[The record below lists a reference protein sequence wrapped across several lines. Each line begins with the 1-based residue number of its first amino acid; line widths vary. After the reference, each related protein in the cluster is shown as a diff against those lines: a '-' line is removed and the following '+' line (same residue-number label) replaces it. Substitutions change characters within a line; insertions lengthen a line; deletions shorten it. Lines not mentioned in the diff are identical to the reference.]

1 MNMDL
6 KNKLKSLIRKQDSLP
21 SPIEENI
28 SHELFNGEPAVAKY
42 KHEVLQSNPQED
54 REIMEKIDPE
64 YYQDVDASQYELEK
78 LPEVVDLERVDDDRN
93 RLRRQ
98 LQSVSKKVSELVL
111 QNHPAYAAELQRVM
125 ELQKTLQLAT
135 IICKNGRSQLS
146 EASHK
151 FTMTSLQLLANVR
164 KRQQLKGLL
173 KSIRTIKTLQRTDLR
188 LREMLVEEDFCGAIQ
203 LCLECQKAAALLK
216 HYNCISELSSKLS
229 DTLELIEEQLDFAL
243 SRTCSQFD
251 ETHYEK
257 VQTAYGLLGKRQNAL
272 DQLHLH
278 FTSAI
283 HNTAFQVVLGYVE
296 LCNHGSTETNFN
308 KMQFSDLCKHVTI
321 ESFTP
326 CLVGLCKALWS
337 IMRSYH
343 SIARWHEKHD
353 HLDTVSQ
360 DEAARSGEE
369 MTAMYIKQKLEHGRV
384 RIWQDVQQKV
394 RTYILAVSLSEYKL
408 EEFIQ
413 FLDIVNRMI
422 DIGEYFCE
430 SKSEGLQDSLKQQS
444 LNYFKNHHRAK
455 MDELQMF
462 LENEGWE
469 LCPVKSSF
477 HVLNLVEFKFMRQ
490 SASSQKILA
499 NQNLAE
505 QDNGQFESSRKR
517 QYFEEFSGDST
528 PFDIQTESE
537 ENEDV
542 FAGTGD
548 DGNGEEEFSD
558 SDSDVPD
565 ELKHDFIDE
574 LTGETHSRPGKRK
587 FSRSRSFQ
595 KHVSIVT
602 NTSLNVFR
610 VIGRYIQMMRLLKPV
625 AFDVMWSMAQLFD
638 FYMYSVYLFYGSA
651 LSSMDNRTIN
661 IRLKSTLMRIKDSLI
676 LDLDASDTS
685 DDLEQREK
693 IPAPHLSPIVDLN
706 NPERMFGLPERI
718 VAAESLVFLGEQLEF
733 LQPHLE
739 ALIPVNKRP
748 FLQQFY
754 SQTVNMAAELRKPVY
769 WSVSLRVIPYDTVL
783 QHMATVRWDVKEIM
797 SQHNTYVDV
806 LMQAYM
812 SFDTR
817 LADMCKQMPV
827 PRATYD
833 HLWDQI
839 LRLSARTFVE
849 GYANAKKCSIE
860 GRALMQL
867 DFQQYLKNIEK
878 LVDLRPIPDREYVEG
893 YIKAYYFPE
902 NQLEIWLPE
911 HREYSFKQLTSLVNA
926 VDHLN
931 RKAKQKL
938 VSMLEDMEK
947 PRR

>member
-343 SIARWHEKHD
+343 N
-353 HLDTVSQ
+353 
-360 DEAARSGEE
+360 EAARSGEE

-408 EEFIQ
+408 EE
-413 FLDIVNRMI
+413 MI

-625 AFDVMWSMAQLFD
+625 AFD
-638 FYMYSVYLFYGSA
+638 
-651 LSSMDNRTIN
+651 SSMDNRTIN

-878 LVDLRPIPDREYVEG
+878 L
-893 YIKAYYFPE
+893 
-902 NQLEIWLPE
+902 
-911 HREYSFKQLTSLVNA
+911 EYSFKQLTSLVNA